1 MELGEGGGMTIPPV
15 LAPVS
20 GLQSQADWCC
30 RKGQGVQGHAG
41 CDGSSSCDKISLAS
55 CCRTFLSSV
64 TPAQQPDVGAVSV
77 QVSSGLPMLAWFMY
91 PCHKREVGLVG
102 MGQLVS
108 SQPGH
113 PQARQK

>member
-1 MELGEGGGMTIPPV
+1 MTIPPV
-15 LAPVS
+15 LAPIS
-20 GLQSQADWCC
+20 GLQSQAGWCC

-41 CDGSSSCDKISLAS
+41 CGGSSSCDKISLAS

-64 TPAQQPDVGAVSV
+64 TPAQQSDMGAVSV

-91 PCHKREVGLVG
+91 PGHKREVGLVG